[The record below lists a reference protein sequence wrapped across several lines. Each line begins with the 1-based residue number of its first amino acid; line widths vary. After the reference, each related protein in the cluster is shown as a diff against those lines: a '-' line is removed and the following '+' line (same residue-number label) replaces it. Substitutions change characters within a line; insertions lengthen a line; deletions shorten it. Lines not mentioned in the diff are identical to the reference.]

1 MRTPLRRSENPR
13 PRHIPMIILYARR
26 GIIKKARSPQ
36 RAPRFSDFSP
46 RRAALERDGLS
57 LCFSE
62 IENHQEDSGN
72 RGDARENVVMYRD
85 YRDEAEDDALPLPQI
100 PVEPAFEGSRKRDDS
115 KHGGY
120 YEDGELDGLNVLKQ
134 KHRII
139 DEAVDVTRTASRKDI
154 STFNFIMAHDGFLVD
169 EDTDVVSFPNKKE
182 EAACRSLSP
191 ELADPFQDVIRNH

>member
-1 MRTPLRRSENPR
+1 MRTPLRRRENPR

-72 RGDARENVVMYRD
+72 RGDARENEFPDHFERLSLVEQLVVEKLR
-85 YRDEAEDDALPLPQI
+85 
-100 PVEPAFEGSRKRDDS
+100 
-115 KHGGY
+115 
-120 YEDGELDGLNVLKQ
+120 
-134 KHRII
+134 
-139 DEAVDVTRTASRKDI
+139 
-154 STFNFIMAHDGFLVD
+154 
-169 EDTDVVSFPNKKE
+169 
-182 EAACRSLSP
+182 
-191 ELADPFQDVIRNH
+191 